1 MNIFILHEDPVVA
14 AQMLCDRHV
23 PKMIVESAQM
33 LSTAHRLLDG
43 VPEKRPSKSGKT
55 IQTYYAFGDER
66 DKLYYAAVHKH
77 HPCTTW
83 TMESSQNYKWHYKHF
98 YAMGQEFTYR
108 REKSHKTIELL
119 GKLLSKIPENIPHGP
134 LTPFAQAMSHYPMC
148 KVDGDAV
155 KAYRNYYHVAKD
167 FAVWEWKRPAPS
179 WWEGYKGASLYS

>member
-43 VPEKRPSKSGKT
+43 IPEKRPSKSGKT

-77 HPCTTW
+77 HPCTT
-83 TMESSQNYKWHYKHF
+83 
-98 YAMGQEFTYR
+98 
-108 REKSHKTIELL
+108 
-119 GKLLSKIPENIPHGP
+119 
-134 LTPFAQAMSHYPMC
+134 
-148 KVDGDAV
+148 
-155 KAYRNYYHVAKD
+155 
-167 FAVWEWKRPAPS
+167 
-179 WWEGYKGASLYS
+179 